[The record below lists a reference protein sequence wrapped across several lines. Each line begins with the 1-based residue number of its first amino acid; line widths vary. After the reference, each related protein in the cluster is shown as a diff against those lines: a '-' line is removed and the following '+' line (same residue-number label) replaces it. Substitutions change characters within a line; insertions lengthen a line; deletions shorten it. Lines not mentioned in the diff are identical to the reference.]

1 MTDTTQLL
9 LIAAITIMTVLLT
22 VIGIQ
27 LIFLLREVRALLAKF
42 NTITS
47 EFEKVGLDMSHGY
60 SEIMGFVTS
69 FKKLF
74 FIIDLLSKKKKHK
87 KNGD

>member
-9 LIAAITIMTVLLT
+9 LIAAITVMTVLLT
-22 VIGIQ
+22 IIGIQ
-27 LIFLLREVRALLAKF
+27 LIFVLRDVRTMLSKF
-42 NTITS
+42 NTIAE
-47 EFEKVGLDMSHGY
+47 EFEKVGLDISHGY
-60 SEIMGFVTS
+60 SEIMGFAAS

-74 FIIDLLSKKKKHK
+74 FVIDLLSKKKKHK